1 MKKFARKLKRII
13 LKIKKIISREEV
25 LRLKNGYL
33 IYVILITK

>member
-25 LRLKNGYL
+25 LRLK
-33 IYVILITK
+33 K